1 MSKSGFGVRSTDYL
15 NSREDYE
22 KSQRFL
28 QCDTRTLRFTCIDAP
43 GSKQSAAAADASVQ
57 TNEQTGEYELNVP
70 ETTKKFVLEYFMSDS
85 SIELRIQKGI
95 SNLNLD
101 NWLLLKKSRLPRNWQ
116 AVQRGVAPIY
126 FDPSDLRVGSVV
138 DIYSRR
144 FLLVEC
150 DQVSQDFYCSE
161 GDPQDT
167 IRLVTVEEH
176 VVHEIPRQ
184 GDGFLPIG
192 GAEDTLGTVFG
203 QPHPSKMEKRKSPM
217 GQDLQL
223 RCRVKMITKN
233 NIDGTRPLQLVYFL
247 SDDSIQIYEE
257 IVRNSGI
264 GGGNYLKRGRYV
276 NSLPPSGEEPRRFK
290 PTDIFLGN
298 VFCVNGQEMQIV
310 YMDSSTLQYC
320 EANSSEYPLSD
331 TFKIMYG
338 MAKQIDS
345 IGLDVRRGF
354 GDIDIYRVGYLGEAS
369 FVAALDSWGVTAQLN
384 DQEIISVLRR
394 FQASPTTA
402 SSSSS
407 SSSSNRYIY
416 DEMCDL
422 FSHILFSRGG
432 HRQRVRGGGGRTVD
446 DLSELMTTLRS
457 QTTQWRRA
465 FRKDESSSGGLISL
479 SRLAALLAAHSVL
492 LSGEAKQQI
501 SEYFSASPPLGRS
514 NIPLQVHQ
522 QDRNNNSNKVLL
534 PPGRRKSNV
543 DASSSKV
550 NRSTL
555 PKGCNLGL
563 TKRLLASSNG
573 TNSAPMSLS
582 LSGQRLH
589 TQPQSQ
595 SRLSRSL
602 SLAQS
607 FSFENT
613 GAMLLDSA
621 EYEHEQGQGQGQ
633 AGFGHRT
640 ALQEAIAS
648 RRDKLMT

>member
-1 MSKSGFGVRSTDYL
+1 MSKTSFGVRSTDYF
-15 NSREDYE
+15 NKREDYE
-22 KSQRFL
+22 KSKRFL
-28 QCDTRTLRFTCIDAP
+28 ECDTRTLRFTCIDAP
-43 GSKQSAAAADASVQ
+43 GSKQSVAAADASVQ
-57 TNEQTGEYELNVP
+57 FNDLTGEYELNVP
-70 ETTKKFVLEYFMSDS
+70 ETIKKFVLEYFMSDS

-101 NWLLLKKSRLPRNWQ
+101 NWLLLKKSRLPFNWQ
-116 AVQRGVAPIY
+116 AVQRGVAPVY
-126 FDPSDLRVGSVV
+126 FDPSDLRVGSVL
-138 DIYSRR
+138 DIYSRK

-161 GDPQDT
+161 GNPQDT
-167 IRLVTVEEH
+167 IRLVTVQER

-192 GAEDTLGTVFG
+192 GPEDTLGTVFG
-203 QPHPSKMEKRKSPM
+203 QPHPSKMEKKKTPR

-223 RCRVKMITKN
+223 RCGVKMITKN

-310 YMDSSTLQYC
+310 YMDKSTLQYC
-320 EANSSEYPLSD
+320 ETNSSEYPLSD

-338 MAKQIDS
+338 MAEHIAS
-345 IGLDVRRGF
+345 IGLDVRRNF
-354 GDIDIYRVGYLGEAS
+354 GDMDVYRVGYLEEAS
-369 FVAALDSWGVTAQLN
+369 FVAALDSWGLTAQLN
-384 DQEIISVLRR
+384 DQELISVLRR
-394 FQASPTTA
+394 FQAA
-402 SSSSS
+402 SSS
-407 SSSSNRYIY
+407 SSSSNRYVY

-422 FSHILFSRGG
+422 FSHIIISRGG
-432 HRQRVRGGGGRTVD
+432 QGQRVRGGGGTVD
-446 DLSELMTTLRS
+446 DLSELMKLLRL

-465 FRKDESSSGGLISL
+465 IRKDERSSGGLIPLSSL
-479 SRLAALLAAHSVL
+479 ADLLAAHSVL
-492 LSGEAKQQI
+492 LSAEAKQQV
-501 SEYFSASPPLGRS
+501 SEYYSESLSQVRPNVLLQGHGQGQGHDRSNNSNRLLAPGRRRS
-514 NIPLQVHQ
+514 NI
-522 QDRNNNSNKVLL
+522 
-534 PPGRRKSNV
+534 G
-543 DASSSKV
+543 ASSAKV
-550 NRSTL
+550 NHSTL
-555 PKGCNLGL
+555 PKGCNLGH
-563 TKRLLASSNG
+563 TKRILASTPG
-573 TNSAPMSLS
+573 TVTSTAPLF

-589 TQPQSQ
+589 TQSQSQ

-607 FSFENT
+607 FSFDST
-613 GAMLLDSA
+613 GTMPLDSA
-621 EYEHEQGQGQGQ
+621 ERGQGQGQ
-633 AGFGHRT
+633 ADFGRRT

>member
-1 MSKSGFGVRSTDYL
+1 MSRTSFGVRSTEYINNRD
-15 NSREDYE
+15 EYE
-22 KSQRFL
+22 KSKRFL
-28 QCDTRTLRFTCIDAP
+28 EFDTRALRFTCIDAP
-43 GSKQSAAAADASVQ
+43 GSKQSAAAVDASVQ
-57 TNEQTGEYELNVP
+57 INEQTGEYELNVP
-70 ETTKKFVLEYFMSDS
+70 ETIKKFVLEYFMSDS

-138 DIYSRR
+138 DIYSRK

-150 DQVSQDFYCSE
+150 DQVSQDYYCSE
-161 GDPQDT
+161 GDPQET
-167 IRLVTVEEH
+167 IRLVTVQEQ

-192 GAEDTLGTVFG
+192 GPEDTLGTVFG
-203 QPHPSKMEKRKSPM
+203 QPDPSKVEMRKIPK

-223 RCRVKMITKN
+223 RCRVKIISKN
-233 NIDGTRPLQLVYFL
+233 NIDGTRPLQLVYFI

-310 YMDSSTLQYC
+310 YMDNSTLQYC
-320 EANSSEYPLSD
+320 EVNSSEYPLSD
-331 TFKIMYG
+331 TFKIVYR
-338 MAKQIDS
+338 MAEQIAS
-345 IGLDVRRGF
+345 SGLDVRRSF
-354 GDIDIYRVGYLGEAS
+354 GDIDVYRLGYLDEAT
-369 FVAALDSWGVTAQLN
+369 FVAALDSWGLTAQLN
-384 DQEIISVLRR
+384 DQELISVLRR
-394 FQASPTTA
+394 FQAS
-402 SSSSS
+402 SST
-407 SSSSNRYIY
+407 SSSSNCYMY
-416 DEMCDL
+416 NEMCDL
-422 FSHILFSRGG
+422 VSHILLSRGG
-432 HRQRVRGGGGRTVD
+432 HRQRVRGGGDRGTVD
-446 DLSELMTTLRS
+446 DLSELMRTLRL

-465 FRKDESSSGGLISL
+465 IRKDESSSEGLISL
-479 SRLAALLAAHSVL
+479 SRLAALLSTHSVP
-492 LSGEAKQQI
+492 LSAEAKQLV
-501 SEYFSASPPLGRS
+501 SEYYSASPSSSQPRL
-514 NIPLQVHQ
+514 NALLQGQ
-522 QDRNNNSNKVLL
+522 GQGQDLDRNNYSNKLQ
-534 PPGRRKSNV
+534 PPGRRKSNLS
-543 DASSSKV
+543 ASNAKV

-563 TKRLLASSNG
+563 TKQLLASTAG
-573 TNSAPMSLS
+573 TRSTPLSLS
-582 LSGQRLH
+582 LSGQRLC
-589 TQPQSQ
+589 TQ

-607 FSFENT
+607 FSFDST
-613 GAMLLDSA
+613 GTMMQDGA
-621 EYEHEQGQGQGQ
+621 EHGQGHRQ
-633 AGFGHRT
+633 ADFGHRT
-640 ALQEAIAS
+640 ALQEAIAT